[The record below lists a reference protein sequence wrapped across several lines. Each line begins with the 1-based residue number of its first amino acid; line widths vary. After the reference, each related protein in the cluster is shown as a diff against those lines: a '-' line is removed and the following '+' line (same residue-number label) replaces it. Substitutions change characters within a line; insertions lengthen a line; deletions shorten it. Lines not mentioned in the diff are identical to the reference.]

1 MRRTTTIIIGAGQA
15 GLAMSHCLAEHSID
29 HVVLERGQVA
39 NSWRTERWDSLRLLS
54 PNWQSRL
61 PGYKYQG
68 DNPDG
73 FRTLNETIQF
83 FDSYSSQIATPI
95 QTETGVLS
103 VEPFGDEYLI
113 RTTRGDWQCRT
124 IVIATGCMSTPNIPA
139 FAKDLSTSV
148 RTLSSKDYRNPEQ
161 IEDGGVLVVGP
172 SASGVQIA
180 QELQLAGREVVLSVG
195 EHVRLPRTYRGQDIL
210 KLMDQSGIFDHTIH
224 DVDDL
229 NRVRRLP
236 SMQLIG
242 TPTRDTIS
250 LNSLQTLGVEIV
262 GRSMSARDNQIQLSG
277 SLANVCQLA
286 DLKMNRLLRTL
297 DEWLEQTGA
306 TGVDADAYTPA
317 ATNVPE
323 TPCLSL
329 DLKQRGIR
337 TIIWATGFRPDYS
350 WLNLPV
356 LNGRGRL
363 IHDGGVVSAPGVYA
377 MGLPFMR
384 KRKSNF
390 IDGVADDARDLS
402 SHLNAYLS
410 GASAQAA

>member
-83 FDSYSSQIATPI
+83 FGSYSSQIAAPI
-95 QTETGVLS
+95 QTETSVLS
-103 VEPFGDEYLI
+103 VEPYGDEYII
-113 RTTRGDWQCRT
+113 RTTRGDWQCRS

-139 FAKDLSTSV
+139 FASDLSTSV

-195 EHVRLPRTYRGQDIL
+195 EHVRLPRSYRGQDIL

-224 DVDDL
+224 HVDDL

-242 TPTRDTIS
+242 SSTRDTIS

-277 SLANVCQLA
+277 SLTNVCQLA

-306 TGVDADAYTPA
+306 AGADGDAYTPA
-317 ATNVPE
+317 ATKVPE

-329 DLKQRGIR
+329 DLEQRGIK

-363 IHDGGVVSAPGVYA
+363 IHDGGVVSAPGIYA